1 MAYEFHYRKMVE
13 FHETDMA
20 GIVHFSNYFRYMES
34 AEHAF
39 YRSLG
44 LTVHCTRDGKI
55 VSFPRG
61 KVECRY
67 SQVLRYED
75 LVDIHLLVREKRKKV
90 IRYEFIFSR
99 VLGEQLEEVAR
110 GAMTVICVTQ
120 ENPHGPFKSIPIPD
134 FIDRWIEIAPEEAG
148 APASIQKT

>member
-20 GIVHFSNYFRYMES
+20 GIVHFSNYFRFMEI

-44 LTVHCTRDGKI
+44 LSVHGLLDGKI

-61 KVECRY
+61 QVECRY

-75 LVDIHLLVREKRKKV
+75 QVDIHLIVREKRSKV

-99 VLGEQLEEVAR
+99 VAGEVLQEAAR
-110 GAMTVICVTQ
+110 GVMTVVCVSLDA
-120 ENPHGPFKSIPIPD
+120 PHAPFTSIPIPES
-134 FIDRWIEIAPEEAG
+134 IGRWIEVAPKEVG
-148 APASIQKT
+148 APVATRKK